1 MRVGIIAFLQESNT
15 FIDGVTLR
23 RHFEEDLLI
32 KGEEIR
38 ERLAASAHEVGGFF
52 AALEEES
59 IEAVPIFAARA
70 YPFGV
75 IEAGTFDGLVEEMLE
90 AVRAAGPLDGVLA
103 APHGATV
110 AENHSDADGYWLMA
124 VRQVLGPAMPLIAT
138 LDAHANLS
146 QQMVDAT
153 DALLAYRT
161 NPHLDQRETGL
172 RAGRL
177 MARAVRGEVRLCQAA
192 AFPPLAI
199 NIQVQNTSEAPLKAM
214 YEWAAILEAEPRV
227 LSQSI
232 LLGFPYA
239 DVVEMGSSVV
249 VVVDGDKALAACLA
263 QSLAVD
269 MWSRRLEFLPD
280 FLSPHQAVDEASAG
294 TGRYLLLDMGDNVG
308 GGAPA
313 HGTILL
319 EELNRR
325 GVSSA
330 FVCLYDP
337 SCVKMAT
344 AAGVGSRVELELGG
358 ARDGLH
364 GDHVQAECEVVSL
377 HEGKFRETQ
386 ARHGGFMDFDQGP
399 TAVVRTLRGVTVM
412 LTSRR
417 VPPFSLEQLRSCGL
431 DPLSFRFIV
440 AKGVIAP
447 QAAYGPVVD
456 HILLVNTPGVTCA
469 DMTQL
474 PFHFRRK
481 PMFPFEPEIAWP
493 GEAVQPIDANAKL
506 GIPLQE
512 AAGDDRGPIPSS
524 NPTPLFPVK

>member
-15 FIDGVTLR
+15 FIDGVTVR

-32 KGEEIR
+32 QGEAIR
-38 ERLAASAHEVGGFF
+38 QRMAASAHEVGGFF
-52 AALEEES
+52 AALEAEG

-75 IEAGTFDGLVEEMLE
+75 IEAATFDALVEALL
-90 AVRAAGPLDGVLA
+90 AALRAAGPLDGVLA

-110 AENHSDADGYWLMA
+110 AENHADADGHWLAA
-124 VRQVLGPAMPLIAT
+124 VRAEIGPAVPLIAT

-146 QQMVDAT
+146 AQMVAAT
-153 DALLAYRT
+153 DALIAYRT
-161 NPHLDQRETGL
+161 NPHLDQRETGM
-172 RAGRL
+172 RAARL
-177 MARAVRGEVRLCQAA
+177 MARTLRGEIKLTQAA

-214 YEWAAILEAEPRV
+214 YDWAAMLEADHQV

-232 LLGFPYA
+232 ILGFPYA
-239 DVVEMGSSVV
+239 DVPEMGSSVV
-249 VVVDGDKALAACLA
+249 VVTDADPALAQRLA
-263 QSLAVD
+263 DAMAGD

-280 FLSPHQAVDEASAG
+280 FISPHQAVDTACDG
-294 TGRYLLLDMGDNVG
+294 VGRYLLLDMGDNVG

-319 EELNRR
+319 EELHRR
-325 GVSSA
+325 GVESA

-337 SCVKMAT
+337 GCVQIAT
-344 AAGVGSRVELELGG
+344 AAGVGARLELQLGG

-364 GDHVQAECEVVSL
+364 GEPVLATCEVLSL
-377 HEGKFRETQ
+377 HEGKFQEPE
-386 ARHGGFMDFDQGP
+386 ARHGGFTEFDQGA
-399 TAVVRTLRGVTVM
+399 TAVVKTLRGVTVM

-431 DPLSFRFIV
+431 DPLSFRILV

-447 QAAYGPVVD
+447 QAAYGPMVD

-469 DMTQL
+469 DMTLL
-474 PFHFRRK
+474 PFHLRRK
-481 PMFPFEPEIAWP
+481 PMFPFEPEVPWIAGSCGGSGAGP
-493 GEAVQPIDANAKL
+493 L
-506 GIPLQE
+506 GIPLQVG
-512 AAGDDRGPIPSS
+512 AGDDRGPIPNP
-524 NPTPLFPVK
+524 NPTPLCPAK